1 MSLSRSR
8 SPRSPR
14 TSVHNCCDVSVP
26 QSERQVKYPHNVL
39 VKQMNVSFHFSKW
52 LLIIFQVRWWR
63 MSEVSPGISWL
74 HQPQPLLQISV
85 REAPWSVGGWRCYPL
100 EHSRNIWIFPPH
112 YLTLVTN
119 LGSITFYADIVNQF
133 NSDLDDFIT
142 QHCKPRLL
150 ANIDPRKMK
159 LFSWGQDICM
169 YLRYPAILNRPRVHV
184 STWPDTCPNG
194 NRRGLQVRIGFGSL
208 HKNFEVCALQ
218 FQPEQSQSLSW
229 I

>member
-39 VKQMNVSFHFSKW
+39 VLNRFHFSKW
-52 LLIIFQVRWWR
+52 LLIILQVRWWR

-85 REAPWSVGGWRCYPL
+85 REAPWSVGGWGCYPR

-119 LGSITFYADIVNQF
+119 LGSITFYADKAIIPACCNTAICSSIETIILIVH
-133 NSDLDDFIT
+133 I
-142 QHCKPRLL
+142 
-150 ANIDPRKMK
+150 
-159 LFSWGQDICM
+159 FSVRAAKFPINHWRMTATEGWWVM
-169 YLRYPAILNRPRVHV
+169 
-184 STWPDTCPNG
+184 
-194 NRRGLQVRIGFGSL
+194 LQR
-208 HKNFEVCALQ
+208 
-218 FQPEQSQSLSW
+218 
-229 I
+229 

>member
-1 MSLSRSR
+1 MWHWGRVIFASLLCSRWC
-8 SPRSPR
+8 
-14 TSVHNCCDVSVP
+14 HLLCCVSLIFLNNFL
-26 QSERQVKYPHNVL
+26 SITL
-39 VKQMNVSFHFSKW
+39 WAGSLCTMNVSIKSLISRRLTRD
-52 LLIIFQVRWWR
+52 LLP
-63 MSEVSPGISWL
+63 VSP
-74 HQPQPLLQISV
+74 
-85 REAPWSVGGWRCYPL
+85 
-100 EHSRNIWIFPPH
+100 
-112 YLTLVTN
+112 TL
-119 LGSITFYADIVNQF
+119 IVNQF

-218 FQPEQSQSLSW
+218 FQPKQSQSLSW

>member
-1 MSLSRSR
+1 M
-8 SPRSPR
+8 PRPS
-14 TSVHNCCDVSVP
+14 
-26 QSERQVKYPHNVL
+26 QVTFKL
-39 VKQMNVSFHFSKW
+39 
-52 LLIIFQVRWWR
+52 R
-63 MSEVSPGISWL
+63 
-74 HQPQPLLQISV
+74 
-85 REAPWSVGGWRCYPL
+85 
-100 EHSRNIWIFPPH
+100 
-112 YLTLVTN
+112 TLVTVSR
-119 LGSITFYADIVNQF
+119 LHHGPCHHLDRSLRITFRHRNRETVYDMTDANKIHFPIIFITGPIWQLIVNQF
-133 NSDLDDFIT
+133 NSDLADFIT

-169 YLRYPAILNRPRVHV
+169 YLRYPAILNRPRAHV